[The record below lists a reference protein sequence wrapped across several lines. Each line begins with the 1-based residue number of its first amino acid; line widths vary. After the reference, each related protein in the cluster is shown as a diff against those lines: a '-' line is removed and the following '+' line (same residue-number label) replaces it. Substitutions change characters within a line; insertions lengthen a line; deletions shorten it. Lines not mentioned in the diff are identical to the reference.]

1 MKEKQ
6 GNFACLQKS
15 GGFRKTGFSYDPF
28 DGSVIHKYGH
38 VAFAYT
44 VTKILEPLWNW
55 ALPSR
60 IAMPV

>member
-44 VTKILEPLWNW
+44 VTKIF
-55 ALPSR
+55 
-60 IAMPV
+60 